1 MHTVPTCQIGNEGCC
16 VDRLNPPAQS
26 GHSETATSG
35 SHSALTS
42 THLSEYNVFCEPA
55 LEWGRPGEDLSGGGM
70 ITFQRRQIL
79 RLAAGIAAL
88 PAMSRI
94 ASAQG
99 YPTRPVQLL
108 VGFAP
113 AGGADVMARLLQPV
127 LSEQLGQQIVVENRP
142 GAGTNIATE
151 AVLNAAPDGYTLLT
165 ASLANAGNATL
176 YDNLKFNFLRD
187 STPIAGIALDPFMLQ
202 VTPSLPVKTVA
213 ELIAYA
219 KANPGKINYG
229 SGGIGSGNHLTGEML
244 KAMTGINIAHVP
256 YRGAGP
262 AMVDLMGGQIQMM
275 FNVMSSSLQYVRAG
289 KLRAL
294 GVATKTPQA
303 ALPGVPTV
311 AETVPGFEAS
321 FWSGIAGPKGL
332 PPEIVDKLN
341 KAVNVALQDPKVTG
355 RLAEWGATPLA
366 GPPADFAKFVA
377 DETEKWGKVIRGANI
392 RAE

>member
-1 MHTVPTCQIGNEGCC
+1 
-16 VDRLNPPAQS
+16 
-26 GHSETATSG
+26 
-35 SHSALTS
+35 
-42 THLSEYNVFCEPA
+42 
-55 LEWGRPGEDLSGGGM
+55 
-70 ITFQRRQIL
+70 
-79 RLAAGIAAL
+79 
-88 PAMSRI
+88 
-94 ASAQG
+94 
-99 YPTRPVQLL
+99 
-108 VGFAP
+108 
-113 AGGADVMARLLQPV
+113 
-127 LSEQLGQQIVVENRP
+127 
-142 GAGTNIATE
+142 
-151 AVLNAAPDGYTLLT
+151 
-165 ASLANAGNATL
+165 
-176 YDNLKFNFLRD
+176 
-187 STPIAGIALDPFMLQ
+187 MLQ

-303 ALPGVPTV
+303 ALSGVPTV

-341 KAVNVALQDPKVTG
+341 RAVNVALQDPKVTG